1 MIESRVTKI
10 ESELEALVKANLI
23 EEVAQLKSD
32 VEEFESG
39 CRVGN
44 NSLKLDIKQINE
56 QIKFEQKDKNRL
68 KSDTQC

>member
-44 NSLKLDIKQINE
+44 NSLKLDIK
-56 QIKFEQKDKNRL
+56 
-68 KSDTQC
+68 